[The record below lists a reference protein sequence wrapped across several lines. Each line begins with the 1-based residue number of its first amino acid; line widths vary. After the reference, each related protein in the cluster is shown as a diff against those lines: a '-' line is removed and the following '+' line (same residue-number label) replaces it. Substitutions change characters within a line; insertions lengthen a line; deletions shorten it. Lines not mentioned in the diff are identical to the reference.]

1 MELFSNIMLM
11 VHLFAMCIGL
21 GIGISTAVASAQIDD
36 VQSDVGK
43 AILGITKKLHGL
55 GKIAI
60 VLLWATGIVMVLIKY
75 PGATGL
81 GLSFF
86 AKITAVVVLTVSIV
100 VAGRLGPKIA
110 QGDGDARAQAMRLG
124 MLNGAMGVL
133 AIILAVLTF
142 A

>member
-1 MELFSNIMLM
+1 M
-11 VHLFAMCIGL
+11 
-21 GIGISTAVASAQIDD
+21 
-36 VQSDVGK
+36 
-43 AILGITKKLHGL
+43 
-55 GKIAI
+55 AI
-60 VLLWATGIVMVLIKY
+60 VLLWVTGVAMVLIKY

-110 QGDGDARAQAMRLG
+110 QGDGAARAQAKRLG
-124 MLNGAMGVL
+124 MLNGAMGTL

-142 A
+142 G